1 MRKTLT
7 LLFCAISFCTYS
19 QEKEETPDFEYLQF
33 KRSKFNLIDENG
45 YQIKRKLKRDEM
57 NELLAGYPTALN
69 HYNKFRTF
77 RTLKIASRGLFVATE
92 ITGLIVMSG
101 KGDNAINSGTGI
113 VVGGLIFMLG
123 VQLPISIVAGSQGS
137 QAADTYNHHIKKEQD
152 RYSLNFGAAP
162 HGIGLTFNF

>member
-19 QEKEETPDFEYLQF
+19 QEKEDFQYLQF
-33 KRSKFNLIDENG
+33 KHSRFNLIDEDG
-45 YQIKRKLKRDEM
+45 YQIKRKLKKDEM
-57 NELLAGYPTALN
+57 NELLVGYPTALN
-69 HYNKFRTF
+69 HYNKYRTF
-77 RTLKIASRGLFVATE
+77 RTLKLVSRGLFVATE

-101 KGDNAINSGTGI
+101 KGDNAIDAGTGI

-152 RYSLNFGAAP
+152 RYSLNFGYAP